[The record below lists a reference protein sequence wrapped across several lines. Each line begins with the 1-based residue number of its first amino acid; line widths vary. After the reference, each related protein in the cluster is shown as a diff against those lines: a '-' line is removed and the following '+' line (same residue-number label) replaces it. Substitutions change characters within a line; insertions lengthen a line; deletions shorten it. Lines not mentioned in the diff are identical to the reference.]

1 MSAGKLS
8 TVPTRSVS
16 RSNPVGTFSALVS
29 PPAISLLRAISDL
42 VRLALWGFIFDVY
55 AKLPKLRKTE
65 YWHTCIGNP
74 VVIRVQIETEKAKSL
89 GFEKSLTDRI
99 ARKPFFIMV
108 RVEMS
113 ALPEILTAA
122 VANGSLLESAK
133 TNITALLGGTTSDIA
148 LRAIEELVHA
158 EAWEELNDRFF
169 KTLAFGT
176 GGLRGRTIGRVV
188 TQVEQGVGGPNG
200 RPEHPCVGTATM
212 NFYNLSRAV
221 RGLIAYSKQCAGTSR
236 KPVLVFAH
244 DTRHFSRDFAEFCAK
259 VCADLGCDAYLF
271 EGARSTPQLSF
282 AVRELRAD
290 AGVVLTASHN
300 PAHDNGFKAYF
311 NDGAQIVDADAE
323 GIIKEVNAINSE
335 FYEVLPEAERGK
347 VTILGAEMDALY
359 VTRLKT
365 LLLKPSLL
373 EGASTKIV
381 FTNLHGTGGH
391 INVPMLRE
399 FGFEVLTVPEQDVQD
414 GRFPTV
420 ESPNPENAP
429 ALKMAIDLAEQSGA
443 EIVIGTDPDA
453 DRMGVAV
460 RDAAGKMVLLTGN
473 QIGSLMAWYRLKTC
487 FELGWL
493 TNANRNRALL
503 VKTYVTTELQ
513 HAIADG
519 FGVGIVDTLTGFKY
533 IAAKLRK
540 YEEAI
545 PADKKGDYRSLTEA
559 QTRALRLEYSRFFV
573 FGGEESYGYLGS
585 DAVRDKDANGAAL
598 MFAEVAAYAKSV
610 SKTLPALMDDIYT
623 EYGYYL
629 EIGKSL
635 VLEGADGAAKIQALA
650 NSYAENPPEIVDG
663 SAVVRVRDFAK
674 QDLFDQEGDLLP
686 KEKMLFVD
694 LADGRSFAVRPSG
707 TEPKIK
713 FYLFGKHTPGGDLS
727 ADKVSVKAGL
737 DSLWSW
743 IEADAAKR

>member
-1 MSAGKLS
+1 MGGIAMSGEI
-8 TVPTRSVS
+8 PT
-16 RSNPVGTFSALVS
+16 
-29 PPAISLLRAISDL
+29 
-42 VRLALWGFIFDVY
+42 IF
-55 AKLPKLRKTE
+55 P
-65 YWHTCIGNP
+65 N
-74 VVIRVQIETEKAKSL
+74 
-89 GFEKSLTDRI
+89 
-99 ARKPFFIMV
+99 
-108 RVEMS
+108 MS
-113 ALPEILTAA
+113 ALEPSLSSA
-122 VANGSLLESAK
+122 VAAGSLLESAK
-133 TNITALLGGTTSDIA
+133 TNILALLAGTTSEIA
-148 LRAIEELVHA
+148 AQAITELVEA
-158 EAWEELNDRFF
+158 GAWEELNDRFF

-188 TQVEQGVGGPNG
+188 TKAEQGKGGPNE

-221 RGLIAYSKQCAGTSR
+221 RGLVAYAKQFAGPDR
-236 KPVLVFAH
+236 RAALVFAH

-259 VCADLGCDAYLF
+259 VTSELGCDAYLF
-271 EGARSTPQLSF
+271 EGPRSTPQLSF

-300 PAHDNGFKAYF
+300 PPHDNGFKAYF
-311 NDGAQIVDADAE
+311 NDGAQIVDAHATA
-323 GIIKEVNAINSE
+323 IVNEVNAITSE
-335 FYEVLPEAERGK
+335 HYEPVPADQRGSI
-347 VTILGAEMDALY
+347 TILGAEMDALY
-359 VTRLKT
+359 TERLKT
-365 LLLKPSLL
+365 LLLQPSLL
-373 EGASTKIV
+373 QGASTKVV

-391 INVPMLRE
+391 INVPMLRG

-429 ALKMAIDLAEQSGA
+429 ALKMAIDLAEQSDA

-460 RDAAGKMVLLTGN
+460 RDSHGKMVLLTGN

-487 FELGWL
+487 FDLGWL
-493 TNANRNRALL
+493 TQANRSRAVL
-503 VKTYVTTELQ
+503 VKTFVTTELQ
-513 HAIADG
+513 HSIADG

-533 IAAKLRK
+533 IAGKLRK

-545 PADKKGDYRSLTEA
+545 PADKKGDYRALSEE
-559 QTRALRLEYSRFFV
+559 QTRLLRLEYSRFFV

-585 DAVRDKDANGAAL
+585 DAVRDKDANGATL

-610 SKTLPALMDDIYT
+610 GKSIPALLDEVYT

-635 VLEGADGAAKIQALA
+635 VMEGADGAAKIQALA
-650 NSYAENPPEIVDG
+650 NSYAEKPPTEVDG
-663 SAVVRVRDFAK
+663 SAVLRVRDFAK
-674 QDLFDQEGDLLP
+674 QDLYDQEGDLLP

-694 LADGRSFAVRPSG
+694 LEDGRSFAVRPSG

-713 FYLFGKHTPGGDLS
+713 FYLFGKAAPGGDLAAS
-727 ADKVSVKAGL
+727 KNAVSNGL
-737 DSLWSW
+737 AALWKW
-743 IEADAAKR
+743 IEADAAVR

>member
-1 MSAGKLS
+1 
-8 TVPTRSVS
+8 
-16 RSNPVGTFSALVS
+16 
-29 PPAISLLRAISDL
+29 
-42 VRLALWGFIFDVY
+42 
-55 AKLPKLRKTE
+55 
-65 YWHTCIGNP
+65 
-74 VVIRVQIETEKAKSL
+74 
-89 GFEKSLTDRI
+89 
-99 ARKPFFIMV
+99 
-108 RVEMS
+108 
-113 ALPEILTAA
+113 
-122 VANGSLLESAK
+122 
-133 TNITALLGGTTSDIA
+133 
-148 LRAIEELVHA
+148 
-158 EAWEELNDRFF
+158 
-169 KTLAFGT
+169 
-176 GGLRGRTIGRVV
+176 
-188 TQVEQGVGGPNG
+188 
-200 RPEHPCVGTATM
+200 
-212 NFYNLSRAV
+212 
-221 RGLIAYSKQCAGTSR
+221 
-236 KPVLVFAH
+236 
-244 DTRHFSRDFAEFCAK
+244 
-259 VCADLGCDAYLF
+259 
-271 EGARSTPQLSF
+271 
-282 AVRELRAD
+282 VRELRAD

-323 GIIKEVNAINSE
+323 GIVREVNAISSE
-335 FYEVLPEAERGK
+335 FYEVLPEAARGK
-347 VTILGAEMDALY
+347 ITILGAEMDALY
-359 VTRLKT
+359 VARLKT

-373 EGASTKIV
+373 DGVSTKIV

-429 ALKMAIDLAEQSGA
+429 ALKMAIELAEQSGA

-513 HAIADG
+513 RAIADS

-585 DAVRDKDANGAAL
+585 DAVRDKDANGSAL

-610 SKTLPALMDDIYT
+610 GKTLPELMDDIYT

-629 EIGKSL
+629 ETGKSL

-650 NSYAENPPEIVDG
+650 NSYAENPPTIVDG
-663 SAVVRVRDFAK
+663 SAVIRVRDFAK

-694 LADGRSFAVRPSG
+694 LEDGRSFAVRPSG

-713 FYLFGKHTPGGDLS
+713 YYLFGKCAPGGDL
-727 ADKVSVKAGL
+727 ADAKTAVTEAQAR
-737 DSLWSW
+737 LWLW

>member
-1 MSAGKLS
+1 MQVIAM
-8 TVPTRSVS
+8 VR
-16 RSNPVGTFSALVS
+16 
-29 PPAISLLRAISDL
+29 IS
-42 VRLALWGFIFDVY
+42 
-55 AKLPKLRKTE
+55 PKL
-65 YWHTCIGNP
+65 
-74 VVIRVQIETEKAKSL
+74 A
-89 GFEKSLTDRI
+89 
-99 ARKPFFIMV
+99 A
-108 RVEMS
+108 EMS
-113 ALPEILTAA
+113 PLNDLLTAA
-122 VANGSLLESAK
+122 VADGSLLESAK
-133 TNITALLGGTTSDIA
+133 SNIEALLGGTTSDIA
-148 LRAIEELVHA
+148 PKAIQELVDA
-158 EAWEELNDRFF
+158 GAWEELNDRFF

-176 GGLRGRTIGRVV
+176 GGLRGRTIGRVI
-188 TQVEQGVGGPNG
+188 TRAEQGAGGPNG

-221 RGLIAYSKQCAGTSR
+221 RGLIAYAKQFAGPDR

-311 NDGAQIVDADAE
+311 NDGAQIVDAHAD
-323 GIIKEVNAINSE
+323 GIVKEVNAITSE
-335 FYEVLPEAERGK
+335 FYANAPERG
-347 VTILGAEMDALY
+347 TITLLGAEMDERY
-359 VTRLKT
+359 ITRLKT

-391 INVPMLRE
+391 INVPMLRGL
-399 FGFEVLTVPEQDVQD
+399 GFEVLTVPEQDIQD

-420 ESPNPENAP
+420 ESPNPENGP
-429 ALKMAIDLAEQSGA
+429 ALQMAIDLAEQSGA

-460 RDAAGKMVLLTGN
+460 RDTAGKMVLLTGN
-473 QIGSLMAWYRLKTC
+473 QIGSLMAWYRLKTG

-493 TNANRNRALL
+493 SNANRSRAVL

-533 IAAKLRK
+533 IAGKLRK

-545 PADKKGDYRSLTEA
+545 PADKKGDYRSLTEQ

-585 DAVRDKDANGAAL
+585 DAIRDKDANGATL

-610 SKTLPALMDDIYT
+610 GKTLTELMDDIYT

-635 VLEGADGAAKIQALA
+635 VMEGADGAAKIQALA
-650 NSYAENPPEIVDG
+650 NSYAGNPPSEVDG
-663 SAVVRVRDFAK
+663 SAVLRVRDFAK

-694 LADGRSFAVRPSG
+694 LEDGRSFAVRPSG

-713 FYLFGKHTPGGDLS
+713 FYLFGKHAPGGDLS
-727 ADKVSVKAGL
+727 ANKKAVAEGL
-737 DSLWSW
+737 ANLWSW